1 MKSFR
6 FSITT
11 LAVSVATILATAT
24 AVRADVL
31 EATLVGDTYVR
42 SSVPVESFAG
52 SEFGLYVRNHRQH
65 GRIVLIRFALPKWI
79 CESRRGEEI
88 VDAQLSVM
96 VSFTGWRERDIT
108 LELLALDDPGGGKQF
123 DLATVTYEDLVRAG
137 VITGYDDGKFGFGKG
152 VSKVQALSLFSARGI
167 ANATLTFGGEMLLER
182 VRAAILAGE
191 TTLTL
196 AIAPSGSTP
205 PDDVDIRF
213 YSRKTGALSEALC
226 PPRLQ
231 LTDTAPRDGSHGL
244 RRFFDGWVDAA
255 PENTTTV
262 AVSDDGKPAPGWN
275 YRGQLSASDKPSI
288 IGDRAWEASGLN
300 VPTLV
305 TTIRGL
311 EPGTE
316 YDVAA
321 IFIGIDPKKRAMKW
335 GIDVGFA
342 SEELTPLT
350 IDSEGVTA
358 TGNITTTGTGIQLL
372 APLGKR
378 AADAN
383 GEIRVY
389 VNTSDYGPG
398 SRTRYDGLGYKVSKK
413 H

>member
-6 FSITT
+6 FSIIVPA
-11 LAVSVATILATAT
+11 LSVAAILATAT

-42 SSVPVESFAG
+42 SSVPEESFVG

-79 CESRRGEEI
+79 CESRNAEEI

-108 LELLALDDPGGGKQF
+108 LQLLALDDPERGNPF

-137 VITGYDDGKFGFGKG
+137 VITGYADGKFRYGKG
-152 VSKVQALSLFSARGI
+152 VANVQTLSLFSARGI
-167 ANATLTFGGEMLLER
+167 ANAPLTFDGKMLLQR
-182 VRAAILAGE
+182 VRAAILAGQ
-191 TTLTL
+191 TTLTFG
-196 AIAPSGSTP
+196 IAPSDSTP

-213 YSRKTGALSEALC
+213 YSRKTGALSEALS

-231 LTDTAPRDGSHGL
+231 LTDTAPRDGRRGL
-244 RRFFDGWVDAA
+244 RRHFDDWVDAT

-262 AVSDDGKPAPGWN
+262 MASDDGKPAPGWT
-275 YRGQLSASDKPSI
+275 YRGQLPASDKPSI
-288 IGDRAWEASGLN
+288 IGDRAWEASGSN

-311 EPGTE
+311 QPGVE

-321 IFIGIDPKKRAMKW
+321 IFIGIDPEKRAMKW

-342 SEELTPLT
+342 LEDLTPLT
-350 IDSEGVTA
+350 IDSEGVAA
-358 TGNITTTGTGIQLL
+358 TGNVTTTGTGIQLM
-372 APLGKR
+372 APVGR
-378 AADAN
+378 RTADAN

-389 VNTSDYGPG
+389 VNTSEYGPG
-398 SRTRYDGLGYKVSKK
+398 SRTRYDGLGYKVSRK